1 MAYNLTTYVGQA
13 DLRTLD
19 TAQARSIILD
29 VTYQPSPGT
38 LVQAVF
44 GTTTATLNYDRF
56 MMEIESKI
64 LRVVQERIFKTVF
77 HAVAPNYTDQPE
89 VALEHVY
96 QVVTDK
102 DGKKTC
108 RSVQEYYSQILA
120 AMQPFITERD
130 FPVNAAEKFKHH
142 LDPALIPF
150 FKQHYPS
157 YTAVVPLGVVHQLNA
172 L

>member
-1 MAYNLTTYVGQA
+1 MGGGVAYNLTTYVGQA

-44 GTTTATLNYDRF
+44 STTTATLNYDRF

-77 HAVAPNYTDQPE
+77 HAVAPHHTDQPE

-102 DGKKTC
+102 DRKKTC
-108 RSVQEYYSQILA
+108 RSVQ
-120 AMQPFITERD
+120 
-130 FPVNAAEKFKHH
+130 
-142 LDPALIPF
+142 
-150 FKQHYPS
+150 
-157 YTAVVPLGVVHQLNA
+157 
-172 L
+172 